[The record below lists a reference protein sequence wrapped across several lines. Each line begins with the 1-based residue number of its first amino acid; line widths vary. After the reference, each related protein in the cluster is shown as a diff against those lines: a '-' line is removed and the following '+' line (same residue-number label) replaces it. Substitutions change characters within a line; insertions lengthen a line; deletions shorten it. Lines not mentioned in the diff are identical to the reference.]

1 MKRKLLT
8 LALALFVLC
17 STWAPQRAYAQS
29 QSDELNGLLERL
41 AALSTVL
48 DTKGYTVVHIG
59 VERLEKGE
67 GYTFSR
73 DLYTGNNYV
82 IVGMGGVGVAD
93 LDIKLYDG
101 NNRLLD
107 EDTSEENVAVVDVVP
122 TRSGVFKIQ
131 PSIYSLQPGSSN
143 DDEYFVM
150 YLIAFKRT

>member
-1 MKRKLLT
+1 M
-8 LALALFVLC
+8 
-17 STWAPQRAYAQS
+17 PQSAYAQS

-41 AALSTVL
+41 ATLSTAL
-48 DTKGYTVVHIG
+48 DAKGYTVVHIG

-101 NNRLLD
+101 NNRLID
-107 EDTSEENVAVVDVVP
+107 EDTSQENLALVDVVP

-131 PSIYSLQPGSSN
+131 PSIYSLQPGYTN

>member
-8 LALALFVLC
+8 LALVLFVLC
-17 STWAPQRAYAQS
+17 STWMPQSAYAQS

-41 AALSTVL
+41 AALSIAL
-48 DTKGYTVVHIG
+48 DAKGYTVVHIG

-101 NNRLLD
+101 NNRLID
-107 EDTSEENVAVVDVVP
+107 EDTSQENLALVDVVP

-131 PSIYSLQPGSSN
+131 PSIYSLQPGYTN

>member
-8 LALALFVLC
+8 LALVLFVLC
-17 STWAPQRAYAQS
+17 STWMPQSAYAQS

-41 AALSTVL
+41 ATLSTAL
-48 DTKGYTVVHIG
+48 DAKGYTVVHIG

-101 NNRLLD
+101 NNRLID
-107 EDTSEENVAVVDVVP
+107 EDTSQENLALVDVVP

-131 PSIYSLQPGSSN
+131 PSIYSLQPGYTN